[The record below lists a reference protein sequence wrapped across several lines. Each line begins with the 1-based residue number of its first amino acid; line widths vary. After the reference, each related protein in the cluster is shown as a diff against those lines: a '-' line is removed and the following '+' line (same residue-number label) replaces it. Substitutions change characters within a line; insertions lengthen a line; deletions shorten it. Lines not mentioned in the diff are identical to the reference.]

1 MKETVLLLNN
11 LDIVQ
16 KLFYNFVKDHFYY
29 NRDRFKEYVRVLQYF
44 LEIN

>member
-1 MKETVLLLNN
+1 MKETVLLINN
-11 LDIVQ
+11 MDIVQ
-16 KLFYNFVKDHFYY
+16 KLFYNIIKDHFNY